1 MLLQGGMRRTTY
13 AYRLVVHNYA
23 PAPRHVVIRDHLP
36 VSQHERVKVKVLSIQ
51 PPPGERTKLELMV
64 WQFTLASDS
73 EQQIEYRF
81 VVEQPQDLTVTG
93 LV

>member
-1 MLLQGGMRRTTY
+1 
-13 AYRLVVHNYA
+13 
-23 PAPRHVVIRDHLP
+23 
-36 VSQHERVKVKVLSIQ
+36 
-51 PPPGERTKLELMV
+51 MV